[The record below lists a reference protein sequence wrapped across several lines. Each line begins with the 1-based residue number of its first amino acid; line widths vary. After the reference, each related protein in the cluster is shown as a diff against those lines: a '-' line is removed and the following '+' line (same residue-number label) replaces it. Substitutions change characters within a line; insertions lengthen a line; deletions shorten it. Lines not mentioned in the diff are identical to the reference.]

1 MKEKFLQF
9 CQKEGLFESHQ
20 KVLLALSGG
29 VDSMTL
35 LDWLY
40 HYQHQLGIDLV
51 LAHVNHHQR
60 IEADQE
66 ERGIRELAEAK
77 HLPLKIAHFSGHFSE
92 SRARQFRYDFFEKVM
107 KEEACSALV
116 TAHHMDDQ
124 AETILMRL
132 IRGSRPRHLKGIPLK
147 QPFGQGVLIRPLLYF
162 KKEDFPEIFHYEDK
176 SNQSLDYFRNRVR
189 HRYLP
194 LLEEENPQVTSALV
208 NLGED
213 LSHWH
218 QALKELTKDLN
229 PQDVTQFQ
237 KQSPAVQIYLLEEY
251 IASFP
256 DLQLSRAQFEQLHRI
271 VVNKSNTQQVL
282 KNGYEIYKDYHY
294 FEIRKISRR
303 TDDRLSEDLLQFG
316 TIKIVGAYRFLFGV
330 EPSDSYME
338 AVPLPSNHPVYVR
351 PRRDGDRILING
363 HHKKVSRLL
372 INKKIPLDQ
381 RNNLVVLE
389 QDKQI
394 LAIPEIAISDLSK
407 ELKNDIIRD
416 TIYIQKI
423 DR

>member
-60 IEADQE
+60 MEADQE

-77 HLPLKIAHFSGHFSE
+77 HLPLKVAHFSGPFSE

-147 QPFGQGVLIRPLLYF
+147 QGAY
-162 KKEDFPEIFHYEDK
+162 EIL
-176 SNQSLDYFRNRVR
+176 S
-189 HRYLP
+189 YLKNNNYKIA
-194 LLEEENPQVTSALV
+194 LATSASK
-208 NLGED
+208 ER
-213 LSHWH
+213 
-218 QALKELTKDLN
+218 ALKQLRYADIEKFFDVIVSRDDVKETKPNPDIFLKAAKKLNVNPNECIVIEDSSAGIKAAFNAGMAGIHVVDLKEPDN
-229 PQDVTQFQ
+229 EIIRNCY
-237 KQSPAVQIYLLEEY
+237 K
-251 IASFP
+251 SFNNLN
-256 DLQLSRAQFEQLHRI
+256 D
-271 VVNKSNTQQVL
+271 
-282 KNGYEIYKDYHY
+282 
-294 FEIRKISRR
+294 IRK
-303 TDDRLSEDLLQFG
+303 
-316 TIKIVGAYRFLFGV
+316 
-330 EPSDSYME
+330 
-338 AVPLPSNHPVYVR
+338 
-351 PRRDGDRILING
+351 
-363 HHKKVSRLL
+363 
-372 INKKIPLDQ
+372 
-381 RNNLVVLE
+381 
-389 QDKQI
+389 
-394 LAIPEIAISDLSK
+394 EIEML
-407 ELKNDIIRD
+407 RG
-416 TIYIQKI
+416 
-423 DR
+423 

>member
-1 MKEKFLQF
+1 MKDKFLQF
-9 CQKEGLFESHQ
+9 CLKEGLFESHQ

-40 HYQHQLGIDLV
+40 HYRHQLGIDLV

-77 HLPLKIAHFSGHFSE
+77 HLPLKVAHFSGPFSE
-92 SRARQFRYDFFEKVM
+92 SQARQFRYDFFEKVM

-372 INKKIPLDQ
+372 INQKIPLHQ